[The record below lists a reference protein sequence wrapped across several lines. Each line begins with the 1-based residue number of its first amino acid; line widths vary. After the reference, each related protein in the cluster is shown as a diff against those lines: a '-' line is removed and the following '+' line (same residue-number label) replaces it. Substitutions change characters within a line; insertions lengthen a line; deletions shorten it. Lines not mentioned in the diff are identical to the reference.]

1 MEKPKYYV
9 FRFPGHALIDYLAA
23 FSGDG
28 YIEFTEDLSEVLEFS
43 SPQAAVAAIN
53 WLLTQS
59 SCDLGYSVM
68 SDFDPVPPKV
78 VIYAEEVSSDV

>member
-1 MEKPKYYV
+1 MPDKFYV
-9 FRFPGHALIDYLAA
+9 FRFPCDVMIDYLAA

-28 YIEFTEDLSEVLEFS
+28 YVEFTEDMSEVLEFH

-59 SCDLGYSVM
+59 SMDLGYGLM
-68 SDFDPVPPKV
+68 SDFDPVPPKI
-78 VIYAEEVSSDV
+78 VIHAEEVTGDG